1 MVSKKVKLKKALSLI
16 EVIIAISLL
25 SFVIVTLLSLKDQ
38 NIFLINKVK
47 GSFITNTYFSSLVL
61 STEIKEGENKNIY
74 LSDVMTF
81 SKDEDNRMLKNI
93 KIHFKNKQYDKEEFN
108 LIKTMKKASKLAI
121 TATAKNGNH
130 FRAIVARSWKFINQ

>member
-108 LIKTMKKASKLAI
+108 LPLKKI
-121 TATAKNGNH
+121 EFT
-130 FRAIVARSWKFINQ
+130 KFENIAGFEK

>member
-1 MVSKKVKLKKALSLI
+1 MVSKKVKFKKALSLI

-61 STEIKEGENKNIY
+61 SREIEEGENKNIY
-74 LSDVMTF
+74 LSDIMTF
-81 SKDEDNRMLKNI
+81 SKDEDNK
-93 KIHFKNKQYDKEEFN
+93 
-108 LIKTMKKASKLAI
+108 
-121 TATAKNGNH
+121 
-130 FRAIVARSWKFINQ
+130 

>member
-108 LIKTMKKASKLAI
+108 LPLKKI
-121 TATAKNGNH
+121 EFT
-130 FRAIVARSWKFINQ
+130 KFENIYKYENRTKIFYTFGLN

>member
-61 STEIKEGENKNIY
+61 STEIKEGENKKIY

-108 LIKTMKKASKLAI
+108 LPLKKI
-121 TATAKNGNH
+121 EFT
-130 FRAIVARSWKFINQ
+130 KFENIYKYENRTKIFYTFGLN